1 MAEHK
6 RIRIRDLNEK
16 KRRGEK
22 IAMLTAFDSAIA
34 RLLDRAGMDVILV
47 GDSLGM
53 VALGYETTI
62 PVTLD
67 DMVHHTKAVS
77 RATRRALVVAD
88 LPFLTYQAGVDR
100 AVRNAGRLIQEGG
113 AAAVKMEGGRAVAD
127 VVDRLVAIGVPV
139 MGHIGL
145 TPQSV
150 HQMSGFRRQALTA
163 ESAAALIDDARLL
176 EHAGAFAVVLE
187 SIPDE
192 VAREVTQQLSIPTI
206 GIGAGPHCDGQV
218 LVSYDAFGLTGDY
231 LPPFA
236 RKYADVGRIVS
247 DAARAYID
255 DVRNGRF
262 PEARAETPHAE
273 ATLE

>member
-1 MAEHK
+1 
-6 RIRIRDLNEK
+6 
-16 KRRGEK
+16 
-22 IAMLTAFDSAIA
+22 
-34 RLLDRAGMDVILV
+34 MDVLLV
-47 GDSLGM
+47 GDSVGM
-53 VALGYETTI
+53 VALGYETTL

-77 RATRRALVVAD
+77 RATRRALLVAD
-88 LPFLTYQAGVDR
+88 MPFLTYQAGIDD

-127 VVDRLVAIGVPV
+127 VVDRLVSIGIPV

-150 HQMSGFRRQALTA
+150 HQMSGFRRQARTA
-163 ESAAALIDDARLL
+163 ESAAALLDDAKLL

-192 VAREVTQQLSIPTI
+192 VAREVTASLSIPTI

-236 RKYADVGRIVS
+236 RKYADLGRIID

-255 DVRNGRF
+255 DVRQGRF
-262 PEARAETPHAE
+262 PEARTDTHPVEIA
-273 ATLE
+273 LE

>member
-113 AAAVKMEGGRAVAD
+113 AAAVKMEGGRAVVD
-127 VVDRLVAIGVPV
+127 VVDRLVAIGIPV
-139 MGHIGL
+139 MGHVGL

-163 ESAAALIDDARLL
+163 ESAAALVDDAKLL

-192 VAREVTQQLSIPTI
+192 VAREVTRQLSIPTL
-206 GIGAGPHCDGQV
+206 GIGAGPYCDGQV
-218 LVSYDAFGLTGDY
+218 LVSYDAFGLTGEY

-262 PEARAETPHAE
+262 PETRAETPHAE
-273 ATLE
+273 ATRE